1 MIVYSFQRMNVF
13 VYHFVIVEILIDLCV
28 LVVAFHLRGRRRM
41 MEIWYR
47 LLLCI
52 LMVVVT
58 RILVDMASSVGG
70 ICFDEC
76 SSVEVVD
83 WPLLSITVTNKAKKE
98 GYYARSVG
106 DKNKWAVEKPT

>member
-1 MIVYSFQRMNVF
+1 M
-13 VYHFVIVEILIDLCV
+13 VE
-28 LVVAFHLRGRRRM
+28 
-41 MEIWYR
+41 
-47 LLLCI
+47 
-52 LMVVVT
+52 VT

-106 DKNKWAVEKPT
+106 DKNKWAVEKPPRRIHCHNLIDLH